1 MAISKL
7 LRLLK
12 PTLGAV
18 ALATGVATLGC
29 GAIDDTAPPP
39 EQTTETLDATGAPI
53 PLNPNRK
60 LALEATHKHVTQLFL
75 NQPSF
80 GGGRMLVEYRLDVDV
95 VVDVVRSPSSRAKRP
110 DEVAYRPIPPARG
123 KDAPPHASF
132 QKHAAEMAK
141 QGWFQLED
149 SEAWTFKKVQLVG
162 LVVHPEPVAYESD
175 AVPMAKT
182 AGDIPTRS
190 LDGFEVRGL
199 KRLREGDDIYVETIT
214 GKQAR
219 VMGPIFAGAK
229 CVNCHA
235 KTGELLGAF
244 SYTYDIGKVAAPAAG
259 APVP

>member
-60 LALEATHKHVTQLFL
+60 RRLELTHKHVTQLFL

-80 GGGRMLVEYRLDVDV
+80 GGGRMLAPEYHPDA
-95 VVDVVRSPSSRAKRP
+95 DVVRSSTSIAQRP
-110 DEVAYRPIPPARG
+110 EKTVQRLAPARD

-132 QKHAAEMAK
+132 QKRAAEMAN
-141 QGWFQLED
+141 QGWFRFED
-149 SEAWTFKKVQLVG
+149 SEAWTLKKSPARRIG
-162 LVVHPEPVAYESD
+162 RAP
-175 AVPMAKT
+175 
-182 AGDIPTRS
+182 G
-190 LDGFEVRGL
+190 
-199 KRLREGDDIYVETIT
+199 T
-214 GKQAR
+214 GR
-219 VMGPIFAGAK
+219 I
-229 CVNCHA
+229 
-235 KTGELLGAF
+235 
-244 SYTYDIGKVAAPAAG
+244 
-259 APVP
+259 